1 MARFKDQIK
10 VKRVSPKFIGKVIE
24 DRVPS
29 GRFLTK
35 EGRKWVAVD
44 NSTEDAWTEEFTSK
58 RQAVRWLR
66 GEFEVGGL
74 AEQWNRITDAAH
86 LITVAMRQGVILDS
100 VEADMILGYLEGH
113 DFCLMASS
121 DGRTVR
127 HDEQYGEDH
136 KSDEPYTIQDAV
148 EFCQEMN
155 EDLIR
160 DISCTSREYLVQLR
174 KDEKILDALMA
185 RLYA

>member
-10 VKRVSPKFIGKVIE
+10 RVSPKFIEKVIE
-24 DRVPS
+24 NRIPC

-127 HDEQYGEDH
+127 HDEQSGEDH
-136 KSDEPYTIQDAV
+136 RGDEPYTIQDAV

>member
-1 MARFKDQIK
+1 MARFKDQI
-10 VKRVSPKFIGKVIE
+10 KRVSPKFIGKVIE

-44 NSTEDAWTEEFTSK
+44 NSTGDAWTEEFSSK

-86 LITVAMRQGVILDS
+86 LITVAMRQGV

-121 DGRTVR
+121 NGKTVR
-127 HDEQYGEDH
+127 HDEQYGEEH
-136 KSDEPYTIQDAV
+136 RGDEPYTIQDAV